1 MNTFTRRTAIA
12 IAMVLVAG
20 LCGCKSMGD
29 FAINSPTTIF
39 RMVSSLFHH
48 DSPKPEAA
56 LPASSLVA
64 QGSEATHPAPAPG
77 AHKAVV
83 AHAAL
88 TLDAYKT
95 EVAQHVVKSNPE
107 QTFSG
112 KLPEMLPAIVVLS
125 ITVDRNGNVTN
136 VDVQRYRDADAAW
149 VAVTSIRVSDPLP
162 KPTRLLATNT
172 GLLTFSETFLFNS
185 EGRFQLRTLA
195 GPQ

>member
-48 DSPKPEAA
+48 DPPKPEAA

-64 QGSEATHPAPAPG
+64 QGSEATHPAAD
-77 AHKAVV
+77 AHRDP
-83 AHAAL
+83 
-88 TLDAYKT
+88 TLAAYKT
-95 EVAQHVVKSNPE
+95 AVAQHVVKSNPE

-112 KLPEMLPAIVVLS
+112 KLPAMLPAIVVLS
-125 ITVDRNGNVTN
+125 ITVDRNGNLTDV
-136 VDVQRYRDADAAW
+136 VVQRYRDADAAW

-162 KPTRLLATNT
+162 KPTTLLATNT

>member
-1 MNTFTRRTAIA
+1 MNTLIRRTAIG
-12 IAMVLVAG
+12 MVLMAG

-29 FAINSPTTIF
+29 FAVNSPTTIF

-48 DSPKPEAA
+48 EPPKSQAA
-56 LPASSLVA
+56 VPASSLVPM
-64 QGSEATHPAPAPG
+64 GSEAADHALAPAAQTAQVAPPAP
-77 AHKAVV
+77 
-83 AHAAL
+83 

-95 EVAQHVVKSNPE
+95 EVARHVLKSNPE

-136 VDVQRYRDADAAW
+136 VDVQRYRDTEAAW

-185 EGRFQLRTLA
+185 EYRFQLRTLA

>member
-1 MNTFTRRTAIA
+1 
-12 IAMVLVAG
+12 
-20 LCGCKSMGD
+20 MGD
-29 FAINSPTTIF
+29 FAVNSPTTIF

-48 DSPKPEAA
+48 EPPTPAAA

-64 QGSEATHPAPAPG
+64 QGSEAADHAPAPVPQ
-77 AHKAVV
+77 KAQVTH
-83 AHAAL
+83 HAP

-95 EVAQHVVKSNPE
+95 EVAQHVVKSNPD

-162 KPTRLLATNT
+162 KPTTLLATNT